1 MKYGQFY
8 RVQPRE
14 MVRKIRV
21 KKDIARLMARLRM
34 DGGCDLIEKIIV
46 KKVLTKP
53 DSDALYENK

>member
-1 MKYGQFY
+1 
-8 RVQPRE
+8 

-53 DSDALYENK
+53 DSDALYEN